1 MMPAS
6 RASFSLGVLSLGA
19 VLCLSCQSQESAVAN
34 SAPANPPAISAK
46 PAETSKSA
54 AAPADNAVAAQASAR
69 GPSAEAVAS
78 ALVGSPSVAAAGTA
92 SAGTQPASASVP
104 AAAAEGSPVKGA
116 VSTGEGFAVHLE
128 AQGSYTVGKPSS
140 VTVVLKAAAPFHCN
154 DKYPYKFTPTPSA
167 GLTFKEAVARGM
179 NIAPSEAT
187 MDVGFTSTQ
196 AGKLTLTGELSFSV
210 CTDDRCLVEKQP
222 LSVTVNV
229 KDAS

>member
-19 VLCLSCQSQESAVAN
+19 VLCLSCQSQESAEAKN
-34 SAPANPPAISAK
+34 APANAPVVSVK
-46 PAETSKSA
+46 PAETPKSA

-78 ALVGSPSVAAAGTA
+78 ALVGSPPAAGTA
-92 SAGTQPASASVP
+92 SAGTQPASASAP
-104 AAAAEGSPVKGA
+104 AAAAEGSTVKGS

-196 AGKLTLTGELSFSV
+196 AGKLTLSGELSFSV
-210 CTDDRCLVEKQP
+210 CTEDRCLVEKQP